1 MFAEPN
7 NQHDM
12 DQTQFGSEGVF
23 FDANKPAPLD
33 PNAPKPKFW
42 QSAQGRMV
50 LAVMAIVAVILVLVS
65 FAWFLQPE
73 AASTTEPTE
82 EETVTETMDL
92 GPLGEKAK
100 ALRTQLRAADPS
112 KELDP
117 QPPINIELRLDPVKE

>member
-1 MFAEPN
+1 MFSEPR
-7 NQHDM
+7 NQLDM

-23 FDANKPAPLD
+23 FEANKPIPLD

-50 LAVMAIVAVILVLVS
+50 LAVLTILAVILVLIS
-65 FAWFLQPE
+65 FAWLLQPP
-73 AASTTEPTE
+73 AATTTETE
-82 EETVTETMDL
+82 EEVAVTEAMDL

-117 QPPINIELRLDPVKE
+117 QPPINIELRLDEIK